1 MDELEIERPV
11 TNVEEEHES
20 EVLVSEKICI
30 YIKNTDT
37 IINIYNKFYDT
48 IYVLLH
54 TKYHN
59 SFDRDKCSRV
69 ANILTI
75 NFFSKG
81 KSLDTKRKCYH
92 LNESPSLEVN
102 SIIGKCVLLELDI
115 YVLVEVKA
123 NKYTYMHNSSNAH
136 INT

>member
-1 MDELEIERPV
+1 MDKLEIGRPV
-11 TNVEEEHES
+11 INVEEEHET
-20 EVLVSEKICI
+20 EVLVSEKIYI

-54 TKYHN
+54 TKYRN
-59 SFDRDKCSRV
+59 NFDKDKCSRI

-81 KSLDTKRKCYH
+81 KSLDTKRK
-92 LNESPSLEVN
+92 
-102 SIIGKCVLLELDI
+102 
-115 YVLVEVKA
+115 
-123 NKYTYMHNSSNAH
+123 SSCKSEIMRH
-136 INT
+136 ICRVISGSAFEY

>member
-1 MDELEIERPV
+1 M
-11 TNVEEEHES
+11 
-20 EVLVSEKICI
+20 
-30 YIKNTDT
+30 
-37 IINIYNKFYDT
+37 
-48 IYVLLH
+48 LLH

-59 SFDRDKCSRV
+59 SFDRDKCSRI

-92 LNESPSLEVN
+92 LNEPPSIEVN

-115 YVLVEVKA
+115 YVSIDRKA
-123 NKYTYMHNSSNAH
+123 SKYTYMHTNSNAY